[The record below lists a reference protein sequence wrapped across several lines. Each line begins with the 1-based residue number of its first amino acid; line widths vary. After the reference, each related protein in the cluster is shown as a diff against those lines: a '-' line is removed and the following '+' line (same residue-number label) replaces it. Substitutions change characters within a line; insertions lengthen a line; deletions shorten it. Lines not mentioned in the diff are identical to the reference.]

1 MRMMPRIN
9 FTPKIDIPEDF
20 ILVQDN
26 QEKLPKHARHKGL
39 FNPSLLYIIT
49 AHLKTG
55 DYSIQG
61 FEDVITIE
69 RKSIS
74 DLLGTLGKGR
84 IRFEKELNRMSE
96 YKWKGLLIEGLE
108 NDVYQP
114 NDFSSMHPNSIYH
127 SLAAIET
134 KWGLSVYYAKDKKS
148 ARNWVLS
155 RLTKL
160 YKYLRNGEL

>member
-9 FTPKIDIPEDF
+9 FTPKIDVPDGF
-20 ILVQDN
+20 IMIVDTREQKPLF
-26 QEKLPKHARHKGL
+26 KLKPWIVSHGL
-39 FNPSLLYIIT
+39 NS
-49 AHLKTG
+49 G

-61 FEDVITIE
+61 FETVITIE
-69 RKSIS
+69 RKSIP

-134 KWGLSVYYAKDKKS
+134 KWGVNVYYAKDKKS

-160 YKYLRNGEL
+160 YKYLKNGEL

>member
-1 MRMMPRIN
+1 MRMVPRIN

-20 ILVQDN
+20 ILIQDTRE
-26 QEKLPKHARHKGL
+26 QKPLFKPKPWIISHGL
-39 FNPSLLYIIT
+39 NS
-49 AHLKTG
+49 G

-61 FEDVITIE
+61 FENIITIE
-69 RKSIS
+69 RKSIP

-134 KWGLSVYYAKDKKS
+134 KWGMCIYYAKDKKH
-148 ARNWVLS
+148 ARWWVLS
-155 RLTKL
+155 RLCKL
-160 YKYLRNGEL
+160 YKYLRQGDI

>member
-1 MRMMPRIN
+1 MPRIN
-9 FTPKIDIPEDF
+9 FTPKIDVPEGF
-20 ILVQDN
+20 IMIVDTREQKPLFKP
-26 QEKLPKHARHKGL
+26 KLWIISHGL
-39 FNPSLLYIIT
+39 NS
-49 AHLKTG
+49 G

-61 FEDVITIE
+61 FENVITIE
-69 RKSIS
+69 RKSIP

-134 KWGLSVYYAKDKKS
+134 KWGINIYYAKDKKS

-160 YKYLRNGEL
+160 YKYLRDGSL

>member
-1 MRMMPRIN
+1 MRMGPRIS
-9 FTPKIDIPEDF
+9 FTPKIDIPEGF
-20 ILVQDN
+20 TLVQDSRE
-26 QEKLPKHARHKGL
+26 QLPLFKPKPWIVSKGL
-39 FNPSLLYIIT
+39 K
-49 AHLKTG
+49 AG

-61 FEDVITIE
+61 YEDIVSIE

-84 IRFEKELNRMSE
+84 DRFERELDKLKD

-108 NDVYQP
+108 DDVYQP
-114 NDFSSMHPNSIYH
+114 NDFSGMHPNSIYH
-127 SLAAIET
+127 SLADIET
-134 KWGLSVYYAKDKKS
+134 KWGLSVYYSKNKKD
-148 ARNWVLS
+148 ARAWVLS

>member
-9 FTPKIDIPEDF
+9 FTPKIDIPKDF
-20 ILVQDN
+20 ILIQDTRE
-26 QEKLPKHARHKGL
+26 QKPLFKPKPWIVNHGL
-39 FNPSLLYIIT
+39 NS
-49 AHLKTG
+49 G

-61 FEDVITIE
+61 FENVITIE
-69 RKSIS
+69 RKSIP

-134 KWGLSVYYAKDKKS
+134 KWRVGIYYAKDKKH
-148 ARNWVLS
+148 ARWWVLS
-155 RLTKL
+155 RLVKL
-160 YKYLRNGEL
+160 YRYLREGNI

>member
-1 MRMMPRIN
+1 MRMVPRIS
-9 FTPKIDIPEDF
+9 FTPKIDIPDGF
-20 ILVQDN
+20 IMVVDTREQKPLF
-26 QEKLPKHARHKGL
+26 KPKPWIVEAGL
-39 FNPSLLYIIT
+39 NS
-49 AHLKTG
+49 G

-61 FEDVITIE
+61 FETVITIE
-69 RKSIS
+69 RKSIP

-134 KWGLSVYYAKDKKS
+134 KWGMCIYYAKDKKH
-148 ARNWVLS
+148 ARWWVLS
-155 RLTKL
+155 RLCKL
-160 YKYLRNGEL
+160 YKYLRQGDI

>member
-20 ILVQDN
+20 ILIQDTRE
-26 QEKLPKHARHKGL
+26 QKPLFKLKPWIVEAGL
-39 FNPSLLYIIT
+39 NS
-49 AHLKTG
+49 G

-61 FEDVITIE
+61 FETVITIE
-69 RKSIS
+69 RKSIP

-134 KWGLSVYYAKDKKS
+134 KWGLSVYYAKDKKH
-148 ARNWVLS
+148 ARWWVLS
-155 RLTKL
+155 RLCKL
-160 YKYLRNGEL
+160 YKYLRDGSL

>member
-9 FTPKIDIPEDF
+9 FTPKIDIPKDF
-20 ILVQDN
+20 ILIQDTRE
-26 QEKLPKHARHKGL
+26 QKPLFKSKPWIISHGL
-39 FNPSLLYIIT
+39 NS
-49 AHLKTG
+49 G

-61 FEDVITIE
+61 FENVITIE
-69 RKSIS
+69 RKSIP

-134 KWGLSVYYAKDKKS
+134 KWEVNIYYAKDKKH
-148 ARNWVLS
+148 ARWWVLS
-155 RLTKL
+155 RLVKL
-160 YKYLRNGEL
+160 YKYLREGSV

>member
-1 MRMMPRIN
+1 MRMVPRIS
-9 FTPKIDIPEDF
+9 FTPKIDIPDGF
-20 ILVQDN
+20 IMVVDTREQKPLF
-26 QEKLPKHARHKGL
+26 KPKPWIVEAGL
-39 FNPSLLYIIT
+39 NS
-49 AHLKTG
+49 G

-61 FEDVITIE
+61 FETVITIE
-69 RKSIS
+69 RKSIP

-134 KWGLSVYYAKDKKS
+134 KWGVGIYYAKDKKH
-148 ARNWVLS
+148 ARWWVLS

-160 YKYLRNGEL
+160 YKYLREGNI

>member
-1 MRMMPRIN
+1 MVPRIS
-9 FTPKIDIPEDF
+9 FTPKIDIPDGF
-20 ILVQDN
+20 IMVVDTREQKPLF
-26 QEKLPKHARHKGL
+26 KPKPWIVNHGL
-39 FNPSLLYIIT
+39 NS
-49 AHLKTG
+49 G

-69 RKSIS
+69 RKSIP

-134 KWGLSVYYAKDKKS
+134 KWGMCIYYAKDKKH
-148 ARNWVLS
+148 ARWWVLS
-155 RLTKL
+155 RLCKL
-160 YKYLRNGEL
+160 YKYLRQGDI

>member
-9 FTPKIDIPEDF
+9 FTPKIDVPEGF
-20 ILVQDN
+20 IMIVDTREQKPLFKSKSWIVN
-26 QEKLPKHARHKGL
+26 HGL
-39 FNPSLLYIIT
+39 NS
-49 AHLKTG
+49 G

-61 FEDVITIE
+61 FENVITIE
-69 RKSIS
+69 RKSIP

-84 IRFEKELNRMSE
+84 IRFEKELNRMNE

-134 KWGLSVYYAKDKKS
+134 KWGVNIYYAKDKKH
-148 ARNWVLS
+148 ARWWVLS
-155 RLTKL
+155 RLVKL
-160 YKYLRNGEL
+160 YKYLRQGDI

>member
-9 FTPKIDIPEDF
+9 FTPKIDIPKDF
-20 ILVQDN
+20 ILIQDTRE
-26 QEKLPKHARHKGL
+26 QKPLFKPKPWIVNHGL
-39 FNPSLLYIIT
+39 NS
-49 AHLKTG
+49 G

-61 FEDVITIE
+61 FENVITIE
-69 RKSIS
+69 RKSIP

-134 KWGLSVYYAKDKKS
+134 KWGVNIYYAKDKKS

-160 YKYLRNGEL
+160 YKYLREGSL

>member
-20 ILVQDN
+20 ILIQDTREQKPLFKSKPWIIN
-26 QEKLPKHARHKGL
+26 HGL
-39 FNPSLLYIIT
+39 NS
-49 AHLKTG
+49 G

-61 FEDVITIE
+61 FENVITIE
-69 RKSIS
+69 RKSIP

-134 KWGLSVYYAKDKKS
+134 KWGLSVYYAKDKKH
-148 ARNWVLS
+148 ARWWVLS
-155 RLTKL
+155 RLCKL
-160 YKYLRNGEL
+160 YKYLRQGDI

>member
-9 FTPKIDIPEDF
+9 FTPKIDIPDGF
-20 ILVQDN
+20 IMIVDTREQKPLF
-26 QEKLPKHARHKGL
+26 KLKPWIIEAGL
-39 FNPSLLYIIT
+39 NS
-49 AHLKTG
+49 G

-61 FEDVITIE
+61 FENIITIE
-69 RKSIS
+69 RKSIP

-84 IRFEKELNRMSE
+84 VRFEKELNRMNE

-134 KWGLSVYYAKDKKS
+134 KWGVGIYYAKDKKS

-155 RLTKL
+155 RLCKL
-160 YKYLRNGEL
+160 YRYLRQGDI

>member
-9 FTPKIDIPEDF
+9 FTPKIDIPDGF
-20 ILVQDN
+20 IMIVDTREQKPLF
-26 QEKLPKHARHKGL
+26 KLKPWIIEAGL
-39 FNPSLLYIIT
+39 NS
-49 AHLKTG
+49 G

-61 FEDVITIE
+61 FENIITIE
-69 RKSIS
+69 RKSIP

-84 IRFEKELNRMSE
+84 IRFEKELNRMNE

-134 KWGLSVYYAKDKKS
+134 KWGVNVYYAKDKKH

-160 YKYLRNGEL
+160 YKYLRDGSL

>member
-9 FTPKIDIPEDF
+9 FTPKIDIPDGF
-20 ILVQDN
+20 IMIVDTREQ
-26 QEKLPKHARHKGL
+26 LPLFKSKPWIISHGL
-39 FNPSLLYIIT
+39 NS
-49 AHLKTG
+49 G

-61 FEDVITIE
+61 FENIITIE
-69 RKSIS
+69 RKSIP

-84 IRFEKELNRMSE
+84 VRFEKELNRMSE

-134 KWGLSVYYAKDKKS
+134 KWGVGVYYAKDKKH
-148 ARNWVLS
+148 ARWWVLS
-155 RLTKL
+155 RLVKL
-160 YKYLRNGEL
+160 YRYLREGSL

>member
-1 MRMMPRIN
+1 MRMVPRIS
-9 FTPKIDIPEDF
+9 FTPKIDIPDGF
-20 ILVQDN
+20 IMVVDTREQKPLF
-26 QEKLPKHARHKGL
+26 KPKPWIVEAGL
-39 FNPSLLYIIT
+39 NS
-49 AHLKTG
+49 G

-61 FEDVITIE
+61 FETVITIE
-69 RKSIS
+69 RKSIP